1 MQRKNFYL
9 IVEDYCALV
18 WLAQRSPGRALPHLL
33 LFPLPW
39 NFFFRAAGG
48 NMANGGDFFNGLL
61 GKQQRHFPRST
72 TTKVR
77 TCCLRG
83 EPPAAL
89 RPIRAP
95 PADPGAPSA
104 PAACGISTAAHSNAA
119 PRAGQE
125 SPGRVAAASDG
136 RHRETIATRRCVSVF
151 SVKNVFHLL
160 LGVQHHANCISG
172 WIS

>member
-72 TTKVR
+72 TTKGPAFASN
-77 TCCLRG
+77 LRRLFG
-83 EPPAAL
+83 RFAHL
-89 RPIRAP
+89 LQTLAP
-95 PADPGAPSA
+95 
-104 PAACGISTAAHSNAA
+104 HQLQ
-119 PRAGQE
+119 PRAVYPQQHIRTPHL
-125 SPGRVAAASDG
+125 SPVRKILAG
-136 RHRETIATRRCVSVF
+136 
-151 SVKNVFHLL
+151 LL
-160 LGVQHHANCISG
+160 LLLLLVTDNVGKQSPCERAFRHPSVRAWNALVILDLFVNLTDNG
-172 WIS
+172 IT